1 MNSNVE
7 LFFGKKSNIEMS
19 RQTFPS
25 LNWQDPSKYIQ
36 TQSTVSPQTK
46 KVQMAK
52 VNAAGSFI

>member
-1 MNSNVE
+1 
-7 LFFGKKSNIEMS
+7 MS

-25 LNWQDPSKYIQ
+25 LSLQDPSKYIQ

-52 VNAAGSFI
+52 VNAAESFI